1 MYKTPEEAA
10 QKLVRDPSRRSEGV
24 PVTPSV
30 LVVGEVQEGR
40 LVGAT
45 LEAIGVARGLG
56 GSNVVGYVA
65 GPGAMAAAL
74 EFGRFGIAEAYAGED
89 PRLDHAPV
97 ASRVPSLRQVA
108 EKLGAAILVV
118 GGTTF
123 GRDLLGRISVAWD
136 AAVATGVTEVTAVEG
151 GVRVRRPIFGGRA
164 TETRRLE
171 GARVGVAIRPHA
183 FASPAETAVPCVV
196 REIVRGEI
204 PPAFLAPQRTQVTDT
219 ARGSGP
225 GLNDAVI
232 VVSGGR
238 GVRGPENFHLV
249 EELAAALGAAVGA
262 SRAVTDAGW
271 RPTSLQV
278 GQTGRAVSPQL
289 YIAVGI
295 SGAIQHIVG
304 MVSSRVI
311 VAINSDASAPIFKV
325 ADYGIVGDLFQVVP
339 ALTAEVQRVRGH

>member
-1 MYKTPEEAA
+1 MTA
-10 QKLVRDPSRRSEGV
+10 
-24 PVTPSV
+24 TV
-30 LVVGEVQEGR
+30 LVVGELLDGH
-40 LVGAT
+40 LVGAS
-45 LEAIGVARGLG
+45 LEAIGVARSVAGAT
-56 GSNVVGYVA
+56 VVGFVA
-65 GPGAMAAAL
+65 GSAAKIAAG
-74 EFGRFGIAEAYAGED
+74 EFGRFGILKVYAVED
-89 PRLDHAPV
+89 PRYEAAPTGAV
-97 ASRVPSLRQVA
+97 ASALRTVA
-108 EKLGAAILVV
+108 EKAGASLLLV

-123 GRDLLGRISVAWD
+123 GQDLLGHLAVAWN
-136 AAVATGVTEVTAVEG
+136 AAVATGVTELTPVEG
-151 GVRVRRPIFGGRA
+151 GLRVRRPVFGGRA

-171 GARVGVAIRPHA
+171 GARVGIAIRPHA
-183 FASPAETAVPCVV
+183 FALPTETPVTCAVETLGPVDIPAPLLAPRRTAVAAV
-196 REIVRGEI
+196 
-204 PPAFLAPQRTQVTDT
+204 

-225 GLNDAVI
+225 GLADASI

-238 GVRGPENFHLV
+238 GVRAPENFHLI

-271 RPTSLQV
+271 RPTSFQV

-325 ADYGIVGDLFQVVP
+325 ADYGIVGDLFPIVP
-339 ALTAEVQRVRGH
+339 ALTAEVRRARGL